1 MISMKPLIRFLPW
14 LRRLLE
20 RDWPSLRRFYRD
32 SLIAFI
38 SGILI
43 SLIAFPIRYQ
53 LYTDVEYLLYTLR
66 DVNSYPL
73 LQLMGGLDAAQ
84 RLSFALRTNLI
95 SEPLLLILP
104 GLLMLSYPLLIL
116 KFLIIGLAALP
127 ILLDHPQLIL
137 AFVPI
142 ILLEAA
148 GFTLSAIAGEH
159 LGRAL
164 LRPGTLYGEVGRI
177 KAFKR
182 ALGELLRY
190 YSLIVLVLGSSS
202 ILEVCL
208 SLLLDIFR

>member
-1 MISMKPLIRFLPW
+1 M
-14 LRRLLE
+14 E
-20 RDWPSLRRFYRD
+20 RDWPSLCRFYRD
-32 SLIAFI
+32 SLIAFT

-43 SLIAFPIRYQ
+43 SLIGFPIRYQ

-84 RLSFALRTNLI
+84 RLSLALRTNLI

-116 KFLIIGLAALP
+116 KFLVIGLAALP

-148 GFTLSAIAGEH
+148 GFTLSAIAGEY
-159 LGRAL
+159 LGRAIL
-164 LRPGTLYGEVGRI
+164 KPQTLYGEVGRI
-177 KAFKR
+177 EAFKR

-190 YSLIVLVLGSSS
+190 YPLIVLILGSSS

>member
-1 MISMKPLIRFLPW
+1 MISMKPLIRFPLW

-73 LQLMGGLDAAQ
+73 LQLMGGLDVAQ

-116 KFLIIGLAALP
+116 KFLVIGLVALP
-127 ILLDHPQLIL
+127 IFIDHPQLIL
-137 AFVPI
+137 AFTPI

-148 GFTLSAIAGEH
+148 GFSITALAGGH
-159 LGRAL
+159 LGVAL
-164 LRPGTLYGEVGRI
+164 INPRSLYKAKRTE
-177 KAFKR
+177 AFKR
-182 ALGELLRY
+182 TLKELLIY
-190 YSLIVLVLGSSS
+190 YTSIVIILGFSSL
-202 ILEVCL
+202 LEVCL
-208 SLLLDIFR
+208 SLTFDIFR